1 MLTRLLADRPAVAEI
16 ARQALAIIGW
26 RTVRDFTKTFRG
38 MGMSSAVSI
47 SRAGGLPI
55 PLTAAGETLLRRFES
70 ALEESSSSFT
80 RMAIPAAAAP
90 SAEARDLMQRRL
102 ALVEA
107 WLEPADTNEVGRMIA
122 GLAQVLAVQNAGQD
136 AVSVAAG
143 LYVSALGRYPA
154 WAVGQV
160 CRRYV
165 DGLIGDRRFM
175 PSPGEIAHEVR
186 KLIEPQVAER
196 ARLIRALDAE
206 VIADPDPE
214 MAERARKAAA
224 DLAARL
230 TMPLDD
236 EGTATAVETPGA
248 ILDRL
253 KAEGLGGLKLSDTTL
268 ASTRITRSASRPVE
282 TQDA

>member
-1 MLTRLLADRPAVAEI
+1 MT
-16 ARQALAIIGW
+16 
-26 RTVRDFTKTFRG
+26 
-38 MGMSSAVSI
+38 SAVSI
-47 SRAGGLPI
+47 SRVGGLPV

-70 ALEESSSSFT
+70 ALEENSSSFT
-80 RMAIPAAAAP
+80 HMAIPAAVAP

-154 WAVGQV
+154 WAVAQV

-165 DGLIGDRRFM
+165 DGFIGDRRFM

-186 KLIEPQVAER
+186 KFIEPQVAER
-196 ARLIRALDAE
+196 ARLIRVLDAE
-206 VIADPDPE
+206 VIPDPDPE
-214 MAERARKAAA
+214 MAEKARKAAA
-224 DLAARL
+224 ELADHLKRPMEEVAAA
-230 TMPLDD
+230 
-236 EGTATAVETPGA
+236 ESPGA
-248 ILDRL
+248 VLDRL
-253 KAEGLGGLKLSDTTL
+253 KAEGIGGLKLSDTTL
-268 ASTRITRSASRPVE
+268 ASRRVASAPRAE
-282 TQDA
+282 TQEA